1 MSKIKQIETFQSKY
15 KQLVSLLKMF
25 RKFGYDAE
33 KKEASDYVQLQ
44 RYKYFPI
51 NAKLFVGFFAVSEK
65 VCNFVAENVITRFFM
80 QRRILLIYTGGTIG
94 MNRNPLTGAL
104 EPFDFEHL
112 LQNVPELAQFDTQI
126 DTYQFDPPIDSS
138 DMTPALW
145 TDLSHCIADHYW
157 QYDGFVVLHGTDTM
171 AYTASALS
179 YMLEN
184 LTKPVV
190 FTGSQLPIGQL
201 RTDGK
206 ENLITSIEIAAACDD
221 EGHALVPE
229 VGIYFN
235 SHLLRGNR
243 TTKQSA
249 EEFNAFESFNYPHL
263 VDAGVNITY
272 HQERILKPDF
282 SKSMTPYFRLDNNV
296 IIFSLF
302 PGIRE
307 DLIRHIIHTP
317 NLKAIVM
324 RTFGSGNAP
333 QSPWLLNALKEGTK
347 NGKVIV
353 NVSQCLQGAV
363 EMSRYDCGYH
373 LQEAGVISGRD
384 MTVESAVTKLMFLQ
398 SHYPDAP
405 DTVRHLMQQ
414 SICGE
419 MTI

>member
-1 MSKIKQIETFQSKY
+1 MRS
-15 KQLVSLLKMF
+15 
-25 RKFGYDAE
+25 
-33 KKEASDYVQLQ
+33 
-44 RYKYFPI
+44 
-51 NAKLFVGFFAVSEK
+51 
-65 VCNFVAENVITRFFM
+65 
-80 QRRILLIYTGGTIG
+80 RILLIYTGGTIG
-94 MNRNPLTGAL
+94 MNRNPRTGAL

-112 LQNVPELAQFDTQI
+112 AVHVPELQQFDTQI
-126 DTYQFDPPIDSS
+126 DTFQFTPPIDSS
-138 DMTPALW
+138 DMTPARW
-145 TDLSHCIADHYW
+145 TDISHCIADRYE

-184 LTKPVV
+184 LTKPVI

-206 ENLITSIEIAAACDD
+206 ENLITAVEIAAAKDA
-221 EGHALVPE
+221 EGRAMVPE
-229 VGIYFN
+229 VGICFGG
-235 SHLLRGNR
+235 HLLRGNR

-263 VDAGVNITY
+263 VEAGVNITY
-272 HQERILKPDF
+272 HRDRILKPDF
-282 SKSMTPYFRLDNNV
+282 SKPMKPHFRLDNNV

-324 RTFGSGNAP
+324 RT
-333 QSPWLLNALKEGTK
+333 GTK

-353 NVSQCLQGAV
+353 NISQCMQGAV

-373 LQEAGVISGRD
+373 LQEAGVISGKD
-384 MTVESAVTKLMFLQ
+384 QTVESAVTKLMFLQ
-398 SHYPDAP
+398 SHYENDPQ
-405 DTVRHLMQQ
+405 TVRQLMTQ
-414 SICGE
+414 SLRGE
-419 MTI
+419 ITI

>member
-1 MSKIKQIETFQSKY
+1 MTHTSK
-15 KQLVSLLKMF
+15 V
-25 RKFGYDAE
+25 
-33 KKEASDYVQLQ
+33 
-44 RYKYFPI
+44 
-51 NAKLFVGFFAVSEK
+51 
-65 VCNFVAENVITRFFM
+65 
-80 QRRILLIYTGGTIG
+80 LLIYTGGTIG
-94 MNRNPLTGAL
+94 MNRNPRTGAL
-104 EPFDFEHL
+104 EPFDFEQL
-112 LQNVPELAQFDTQI
+112 LIHVPELRQFDTEI
-126 DTYQFDPPIDSS
+126 HTYQFVPPIDSS
-138 DMTPALW
+138 DMSPRLW
-145 TDLSHCIADHYW
+145 TELSHVIADHYDD
-157 QYDGFVVLHGTDTM
+157 YDGFVVLHGTDTM

-184 LTKPVV
+184 LTKPVI

-206 ENLITSIEIAAACDD
+206 ENLITAVEIAAAKDA
-221 EGHALVPE
+221 EGRAMVPE
-229 VGIYFN
+229 VGIYFGG
-235 SHLLRGNR
+235 HLLRGNR

-272 HQERILKPDF
+272 HQERMLKPDWNRPM
-282 SKSMTPYFRLDNNV
+282 KPHFRLDNNV

-333 QSPWLLNALKEGTK
+333 QSPWLLNALREGTR

-353 NVSQCLQGAV
+353 NISQCMQGAV
-363 EMSRYDCGYH
+363 EMSRYDTGYR

-384 MTVESAVTKLMFLQ
+384 ATVESAVTKLMFLQ
-398 SHYPDAP
+398 SHHPDDPDA
-405 DTVRHLMQQ
+405 VRHYMAK
-414 SICGE
+414 SIRGE
-419 MTI
+419 ITERQ